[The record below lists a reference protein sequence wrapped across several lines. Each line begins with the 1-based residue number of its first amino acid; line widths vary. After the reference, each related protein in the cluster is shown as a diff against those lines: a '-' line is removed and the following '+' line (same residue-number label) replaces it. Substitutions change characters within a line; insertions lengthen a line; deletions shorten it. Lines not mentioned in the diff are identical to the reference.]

1 MRRSDDVS
9 GRGKDLA
16 GPSPSAAGSDR
27 SLGAV
32 IQFPNRRAEPP
43 SGFAA
48 EASPPEASAPFVALG
63 PIVQAVVLRLKDDR
77 VRLRVERVQTDRE
90 DSFGLDPD

>member
-27 SLGAV
+27 RLGAV
-32 IQFPNRRAEPP
+32 IQFPNPRAETP

-77 VRLRVERVQTDRE
+77 VRLRVERAPADRE
-90 DSFGLDPD
+90 DANGRSSD

>member
-1 MRRSDDVS
+1 MRRSDVDGE
-9 GRGKDLA
+9 GRETDANRLN
-16 GPSPSAAGSDR
+16 PLSGSDR
-27 SLGAV
+27 RLGAV